1 MSRQMLFAY
10 IPVLHRGYQEF
21 FKKYQGATLY
31 LFSRAEL
38 MQLPELEYLKKDI
51 RVLDVELA
59 ARAIKSWQILEEVL
73 SVSIS
78 DLADI
83 NYSDAQVIT
92 TNDDVGRALAKQLPS
107 VAPAPTFEA
116 IFLRWDKNLMEQQQT
131 PPAGVRVSS
140 NQLDRE
146 IMQQAFTAAGQSS
159 DWWRHVGAALW
170 REGEPLF
177 IAHNQHMPMEDQQYK
192 NSDPR
197 ISFSSG
203 VGIEASSSIHAEAG
217 LIAQAARRG
226 IALEGASLYVT
237 TFPCPVCA
245 KQVAAAGIK
254 QLYYAK
260 GYAVLDGL
268 EILQSAGVEIK
279 MVKFDQKQLL
289 ELEKLENQGSVV
301 EECYRLD
308 S

>member
-1 MSRQMLFAY
+1 MPQQIIFAY

-31 LFSRAEL
+31 LLSRAEL

-51 RVLDVELA
+51 RVLDADLA
-59 ARAIKSWQILEEVL
+59 VQAIKSWQIFDDVL

-78 DLADI
+78 DLVDI
-83 NYSDAQVIT
+83 NYSDVQVIT
-92 TNDDVGRALAKQLPS
+92 TNDDIGRALATQLPS
-107 VAPAPTFEA
+107 VAPVPTFEA
-116 IFLRWDKNLMEQQQT
+116 IFLRWDKNLMEQQQV
-131 PPAGVRVSS
+131 PPAGVTMTGD
-140 NQLDRE
+140 QLAKE
-146 IMQQAFTAAGQSS
+146 IMEQAFAAAGQSS

-170 REGEPLF
+170 REGEPLL
-177 IAHNQHMPMEDQQYK
+177 IAHNQHMPVEDQQYK

-197 ISFSSG
+197 ISFTSG

-217 LIAQAARRG
+217 LIAQAAKRG

-245 KQVAAAGIK
+245 KQVAASGIK

-268 EILQSAGVEIK
+268 EILQTAGVEIS
-279 MVKFDQKQLL
+279 MVQFDEKQLR
-289 ELEKLENQGSVV
+289 ELEKLENQGSEV
-301 EECYRLD
+301 EECYIL
-308 S
+308 